1 MKSEG
6 VKLSKWEGSSCHG
19 SGRVAAAAVSPGF
32 LQWSGWMV
40 TINPV
45 CPRLGSALSG
55 LNSSSSPTT
64 VLLHYVFHRETQNTV
79 ISVTAAKINC
89 RFHGLFTQRESGFFS
104 EVSVLCCHANVT
116 KLLLDEVHPHPAF
129 ALAQA
134 APSWPLAC
142 GDSQQ
147 WLELQAEIDCDGSK
161 RSNFYRASIAS
172 WGRTIVH
179 K

>member
-1 MKSEG
+1 MLYILVWWVPYALKSEG
-6 VKLSKWEGSSCHG
+6 VKLSEWEGSSCHG

-79 ISVTAAKINC
+79 ISVTATKINC
-89 RFHGLFTQRESGFFS
+89 RFHGLFTQRESGFFLK
-104 EVSVLCCHANVT
+104 SVCYVVMPMSQSCCWMRYIPT
-116 KLLLDEVHPHPAF
+116 QPLPLPRLLPHG
-129 ALAQA
+129 
-134 APSWPLAC
+134 PSHVVIPSSGWSSRL
-142 GDSQQ
+142 
-147 WLELQAEIDCDGSK
+147 
-161 RSNFYRASIAS
+161 R
-172 WGRTIVH
+172 
-179 K
+179 